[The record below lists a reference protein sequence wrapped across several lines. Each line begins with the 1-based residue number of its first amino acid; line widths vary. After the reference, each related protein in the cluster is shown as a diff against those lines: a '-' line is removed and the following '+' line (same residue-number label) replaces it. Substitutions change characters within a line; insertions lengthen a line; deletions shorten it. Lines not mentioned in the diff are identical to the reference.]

1 MSVHY
6 AMTSHTTRTPGAS
19 SPHNAARRPSR
30 TATKST
36 TPMTSPRSAHSVG
49 QNHLSRGSPNRRPQ
63 PRAPSPNYF
72 GLVIDSNTEG
82 ADSSAPGKD
91 NWSPAGSSIKSFAAA
106 LPKTVPLEPN
116 SEFEAFKRQ
125 ADRNRGPSFAL
136 PTTSHVPS
144 ASSHMAR
151 PRPARWHS
159 HNHESAAE
167 PSSFRLALNRIR
179 ADHGPAKKPDADQSS
194 LHDSA
199 YISWDSKRNSD
210 ASMKPPQ
217 NAAPPQVASPLPML
231 ETPQQTQQPSDPIS
245 AEHHRD
251 DRRSLNEAKSRRP
264 LPTLGN
270 VARASTLPMKL
281 DTFQS
286 PLMSGDQLVNIMET
300 NDIDGILLLDVR
312 SVQNF
317 SHSRIKHAL
326 NICIPTTLLK
336 RATFGIDKL
345 QQTFQDSINSTKF
358 NRWRDMQWIIVYDT
372 NASDNR
378 DALTAQSM
386 IKKFTTANY
395 SGKTAIL
402 RGGFSLFR
410 QSFPN
415 YVDNEPAQQPATR
428 SENATSDRN
437 AIAPVI
443 GGVMLPSSMQEPN
456 PFFSNIRQNMD
467 LADGVGQFDVRLPDG
482 LDSSWLP
489 NWLRDAAAPEDHG
502 KKVSDKFLQIEQ
514 EEQSRMKGA
523 YAAFNPNNAQSTNNI
538 QLCGVEKGVKNRYKD
553 ILPFEHSRVRLQNK
567 APGSCDYINASRLS
581 AARSNKK
588 YIATQG
594 PLPATF
600 EDFWSV
606 VWDQDVRV
614 IVMLTA
620 TTEGGQLKCHPYWE
634 DREFGPIRLRPL
646 SEKKASLEMDKYRSD
661 SHSTSSSTSSERGR
675 RRANTTTAFE
685 AAPSFSPTEETPH
698 VIIRKFA
705 LSHSSHPFA
714 PMREITHLHFPG
726 WPDFGTPAKPSHL
739 LALVELANVMQ
750 RAAMPVE
757 TSVIVESHKA
767 MSGALPIAW
776 HDEPEANENSRPM
789 LVHCSAGCGR
799 TGAFCTV
806 DSVIDMLKRK
816 RQADV
821 TGGAVKD
828 SDGDVDML
836 VSAGGFSP
844 TSTSDSYFQMSLGS
858 AANQVS
864 NLPHQQRKS
873 APLDTKWLNDDTVD
887 LIQNTVQDFRQQR
900 LSTVQSLRQYVLC
913 YETVLEWMHCMH
925 DRTANATT
933 GRQRSGSLT
942 LTLPH

>member
-1 MSVHY
+1 
-6 AMTSHTTRTPGAS
+6 MTAHTTRTPGAS
-19 SPHNAARRPSR
+19 SPHNAPRRASR
-30 TATKST
+30 TLTKST
-36 TPMTSPRSAHSVG
+36 TPITSPRAPYSVG
-49 QNHLSRGSPNRRPQ
+49 QNHPPRGSPGRRSQ
-63 PRAPSPNYF
+63 ARAPSPNYF
-72 GLVIDSNTEG
+72 GLVIDSNAEG

-116 SEFEAFKRQ
+116 SEYEAFKRQ
-125 ADRNRGPSFAL
+125 ADRNRGPSYAL

-144 ASSHMAR
+144 ASAHMAR

-159 HNHESAAE
+159 HSHEPANE

-179 ADHGPAKKPDADQSS
+179 ADIGPAKKPDADHSS
-194 LHDSA
+194 LDDSA
-199 YISWDSKRNSD
+199 YVSLDSKRSSD
-210 ASMKPPQ
+210 PSLKPPQ
-217 NAAPPQVASPLPML
+217 IAAPPRVASPLPI
-231 ETPQQTQQPSDPIS
+231 EKTEQQSQQLLDQTGL
-245 AEHHRD
+245 AEHYRD
-251 DRRSLNEAKSRRP
+251 ERHSLNELKPRRLSP
-264 LPTLGN
+264 GI
-270 VARASTLPMKL
+270 VSMARASTLPMKL

-286 PLMSGDQLVNIMET
+286 PLMSGDQLVNVMET
-300 NDIDGILLLDVR
+300 GDMDGILLLDVR

-317 SHSRIKHAL
+317 SHSRIKNAL

-336 RATFGIDKL
+336 RATFGIEKL
-345 QQTFQDSINSTKF
+345 QQTFQGSINSTKF

-386 IKKFTTANY
+386 IKKFTAANY

-410 QSFPN
+410 QSFPS
-415 YVDNEPAQQPATR
+415 YVDNEPTEPPATR
-428 SENATSDRN
+428 SENAASDRN

-443 GGVMLPSSMQEPN
+443 GGVMLPTSMQAPN
-456 PFFSNIRQNMD
+456 PFFSNIRQNID

-482 LDSSWLP
+482 LESSWLP
-489 NWLRDAAAPEDHG
+489 TWLREAAAPEDRG
-502 KKVSDKFLQIEQ
+502 KKVSDKFLRIEQ
-514 EEQSRMKGA
+514 EEQSRMRGA
-523 YAAFNPNNAQSTNNI
+523 YAAFNPNNAQSANNI

-567 APGSCDYINASRLS
+567 ASDCCDYVNASNLS
-581 AARSNKK
+581 ASRSNKK

-634 DREFGPIRLRPL
+634 DREFGSIRLRSL
-646 SEKKASLEMDKYRSD
+646 SEKKVSLDMEKYRSD
-661 SHSTSSSTSSERGR
+661 SNSTPSSNSSERGR
-675 RRANTTTAFE
+675 RRANTTTTAFE
-685 AAPSFSPTEETPH
+685 AAPSFSPAEETPY
-698 VIIRKFA
+698 VTIRKFA

-750 RAAMPVE
+750 RAAIPVE
-757 TSVIVESHKA
+757 TSFVVESHKA
-767 MSGALPIAW
+767 MGGALPITW
-776 HDEPEANENSRPM
+776 HDEPEADENCRPM

-806 DSVIDMLKRK
+806 DSVLDMLKRK

-821 TGGAVKD
+821 TGIAVKD
-828 SDGDVDML
+828 KDGDVDML
-836 VSAGGFSP
+836 NTAGSLAAKSA
-844 TSTSDSYFQMSLGS
+844 SDSYFQMNVSS
-858 AANQVS
+858 VANQLA
-864 NLPHQQRKS
+864 NLPHQEQKS

-887 LIQNTVQDFRQQR
+887 LIQKTVEDFRQQR
-900 LSTVQSLRQYVLC
+900 LSMVQSLRQYVLC
-913 YETVLEWMHCMH
+913 YETVLEWMHCMQ
-925 DRTANATT
+925 DRTASAMA
-933 GRQRSGSLT
+933 GRKRSGSLT

>member
-1 MSVHY
+1 
-6 AMTSHTTRTPGAS
+6 MTAHTARTPGVS
-19 SPHNAARRPSR
+19 SPHNLSRRPSR
-30 TATKST
+30 TITKST
-36 TPMTSPRSAHSVG
+36 TPLSSPRAAYSVG
-49 QNHLSRGSPNRRPQ
+49 QNHPPRGSPGRRAP

-72 GLVIDSNTEG
+72 GLVIDSNLEG
-82 ADSSAPGKD
+82 ADSSVPGKD

-125 ADRNRGPSFAL
+125 VDRNRGPSFAL

-144 ASSHMAR
+144 ASAHMAR

-159 HNHESAAE
+159 HSHEPPTE

-179 ADHGPAKKPDADQSS
+179 ADMGPMMKPDADQRS

-199 YISWDSKRNSD
+199 YVSLDSKRNLDVSL
-210 ASMKPPQ
+210 KLPQ
-217 NAAPPQVASPLPML
+217 VAPPPRVASPLLME
-231 ETPQQTQQPSDPIS
+231 ETKQPSNPTTS
-245 AEHHRD
+245 VEQYRD
-251 DRRSLNEAKSRRP
+251 ERLSLNEPKPRRQSP
-264 LPTLGN
+264 SIGLP
-270 VARASTLPMKL
+270 RASTLPMKL
-281 DTFQS
+281 DAQS
-286 PLMSGDQLVNIMET
+286 PFIAGDQLANIMEAG
-300 NDIDGILLLDVR
+300 DMDGVLLIDVR

-317 SHSRIKHAL
+317 SQSRIRHAL
-326 NICIPTTLLK
+326 NLCIPTTLLK
-336 RATFGIDKL
+336 RATFGIEKL
-345 QQTFQDSINSTKF
+345 QATFQDSINSTKF

-378 DALTAQSM
+378 DAFTAQSM
-386 IKKFTTANY
+386 IKKFTAANF
-395 SGKTAIL
+395 SGKTGIL

-410 QSFPN
+410 QSFPAH
-415 YVDNEPAQQPATR
+415 VDTEPTAAPATK
-428 SENATSDRN
+428 SQNASSDCN
-437 AIAPVI
+437 AVAPVI
-443 GGVMLPSSMQEPN
+443 GGVMLPTSMQEPN

-467 LADGVGQFDVRLPDG
+467 LADGVGQFDVHLPDG
-482 LDSSWLP
+482 LEASWLP
-489 NWLRDAAAPEDHG
+489 IWLRVAAAPGDHG
-502 KKVSDKFLQIEQ
+502 KKVSDKFLHIEQ
-514 EEQSRMKGA
+514 EEQSRMRSA
-523 YAAFNPNNAQSTNNI
+523 YAAFNPNHAKSASNI

-553 ILPFEHSRVRLQNK
+553 ILPFEHSRVRLENK
-567 APGSCDYINASRLS
+567 ASGCCDYVNASNLS
-581 AARSNKK
+581 ASRSNKK

-634 DREFGPIRLRPL
+634 GREFGPIRLRPL
-646 SEKKASLEMDKYRSD
+646 SEKKASLDVEKYRSD
-661 SHSTSSSTSSERGR
+661 SHSTPASHASERGR

-685 AAPSFSPTEETPH
+685 AAPTLSPDEEAPY

-705 LSHSSHPFA
+705 LSHTSHPFA
-714 PMREITHLHFPG
+714 PIREVTHLHFPG

-750 RAAMPVE
+750 RAALPVE
-757 TSVIVESHKA
+757 TAAVVEAHKA
-767 MSGALPIAW
+767 MEGGALPIAW
-776 HDEPEANENSRPM
+776 HDEPEADKNCRPM

-806 DSVIDMLKRK
+806 DSVVDMLKRK
-816 RQADV
+816 RQADL
-821 TGGAVKD
+821 TGIAVKD
-828 SDGDVDML
+828 AEGDVSML
-836 VSAGGFSP
+836 NPAEMSA
-844 TSTSDSYFQMSLGS
+844 SDCYFQLNLSS
-858 AANQVS
+858 AADQLA

-873 APLDTKWLNDDTVD
+873 TALDTRWLNDDSVD
-887 LIQNTVQDFRQQR
+887 LIQKTVQDFRQQR

-913 YETVLEWMHCMH
+913 YETVLEWMHCMQ
-925 DRTANATT
+925 DRTASALA
-933 GRQRSGSLT
+933 GRKRSGSLT

>member
-1 MSVHY
+1 
-6 AMTSHTTRTPGAS
+6 MTAHTARTPGVS
-19 SPHNAARRPSR
+19 SPHNLSRRPSR
-30 TATKST
+30 TVTKST
-36 TPMTSPRSAHSVG
+36 TPLTSPRAACSVG
-49 QNHLSRGSPNRRPQ
+49 QSHPPRGSPNRRPQ
-63 PRAPSPNYF
+63 ARASSPNYF
-72 GLVIDSNTEG
+72 GLVIDSNIEG

-144 ASSHMAR
+144 SSAHMAR

-159 HNHESAAE
+159 HNHEPTSE

-179 ADHGPAKKPDADQSS
+179 ADMGPIKKPDADQSS

-199 YISWDSKRNSD
+199 YVSLDSKRNSD
-210 ASMKPPQ
+210 ASLKPPQ
-217 NAAPPQVASPLPML
+217 IAAPPQVASPLPI
-231 ETPQQTQQPSDPIS
+231 EEANAQQPPPDVITSSENGHDSRLSLHEPKP
-245 AEHHRD
+245 
-251 DRRSLNEAKSRRP
+251 RRSAPSI
-264 LPTLGN
+264 GN
-270 VARASTLPMKL
+270 LARASTVPMKL
-281 DTFQS
+281 DNGQS
-286 PLMSGDQLVNIMET
+286 PLISGDQLVNIMET
-300 NDIDGILLLDVR
+300 SDMNGILLIDVR

-317 SHSRIKHAL
+317 SQSRIKTAL
-326 NICIPTTLLK
+326 NLCIPTTLLK
-336 RATFGIDKL
+336 RATFGIEKL

-378 DALTAQSM
+378 DAFTAQSM
-386 IKKFTTANY
+386 VKKFTTTNY

-410 QSFPN
+410 QSFPS
-415 YVDNEPAQQPATR
+415 YVDNQPAEAPATK
-428 SENATSDRN
+428 SHSATSDSN

-467 LADGVGQFDVRLPDG
+467 LADGVGQFDVHLPEG
-482 LDSSWLP
+482 LETSSLP
-489 NWLRDAAAPEDHG
+489 TWLREAASPRDHG
-502 KKVSDKFLQIEQ
+502 KKVSDKFLHIEQ
-514 EEQSRMKGA
+514 EEQSRMRGA
-523 YAAFNPNNAQSTNNI
+523 YAAFNPNNARSASHV
-538 QLCGVEKGVKNRYKD
+538 QLCGVEQGVKNRYKD
-553 ILPFEHSRVRLQNK
+553 ILPFEHSRVRLENK
-567 APGSCDYINASRLS
+567 PSGCCDYVNASNLS
-581 AARSNKK
+581 ASRTNKK

-594 PLPATF
+594 PLPSTF

-646 SEKKASLEMDKYRSD
+646 SEKKASLDVEKYRSEPNNTT
-661 SHSTSSSTSSERGR
+661 TSNSSERGR

-685 AAPSFSPTEETPH
+685 AIPSLSPTEEAPH

-705 LSHSSHPFA
+705 LSHASHPFA

-757 TSVIVESHKA
+757 TSVVVGSHKGLE
-767 MSGALPIAW
+767 GAATIAW
-776 HDEPEANENSRPM
+776 QEEPEADKNCRPM

-806 DSVIDMLKRK
+806 DSVVDMLKRK
-816 RQADV
+816 RQADL
-821 TGGAVKD
+821 TGIVVKD
-828 SDGDVDML
+828 MEGDVTMMNPAD
-836 VSAGGFSP
+836 GFSP
-844 TSTSDSYFQMSLGS
+844 KSGFDSYFQVNPSS
-858 AANQVS
+858 VTDQIA

-873 APLDTKWLNDDTVD
+873 AELDTKWLNDESVD
-887 LIQNTVQDFRQQR
+887 LIQETVQDFRQQR

-913 YETVLEWMHCMH
+913 YETVLEWMHCMQG
-925 DRTANATT
+925 RTASVMA
-933 GRQRSGSLT
+933 GRKRSGSLT

>member
-1 MSVHY
+1 
-6 AMTSHTTRTPGAS
+6 MTAHNVRTPGAS
-19 SPHNAARRPSR
+19 SPHNVSRRPSR
-30 TATKST
+30 TITKST
-36 TPMTSPRSAHSVG
+36 TPISSPRAACSVG
-49 QNHLSRGSPNRRPQ
+49 QNHPPRASPNRRSQ
-63 PRAPSPNYF
+63 ARAPSPNYF
-72 GLVIDSNTEG
+72 GLVIDSSAEG
-82 ADSSAPGKD
+82 PDSSAPGKD

-116 SEFEAFKRQ
+116 SEFEAFRRQ
-125 ADRNRGPSFAL
+125 ADRNRGPSYAL

-144 ASSHMAR
+144 ASTHMAR

-159 HNHESAAE
+159 QSHEPATE

-179 ADHGPAKKPDADQSS
+179 ADLGPIKKSDVDQNS

-199 YISWDSKRNSD
+199 YVSLDSKRNSD
-210 ASMKPPQ
+210 ASLMPPQ
-217 NAAPPQVASPLPML
+217 LNIPPRVASPLPI
-231 ETPQQTQQPSDPIS
+231 EESGQQTHQTSHAIYEQQY
-245 AEHHRD
+245 RD
-251 DRRSLNEAKSRRP
+251 ERFSLNEPKPRRQSP
-264 LPTLGN
+264 SIGN
-270 VARASTLPMKL
+270 LARASTLPMKL
-281 DTFQS
+281 DILQS
-286 PLMSGDQLVNIMET
+286 PLISGDQLVNIMET
-300 NDIDGILLLDVR
+300 ADMDGILLLDVR

-317 SHSRIKHAL
+317 SQSRIKHAL
-326 NICIPTTLLK
+326 NLCIPTTLLK
-336 RATFGIDKL
+336 RATFGIEKL

-378 DALTAQSM
+378 DAITAQNM
-386 IKKFTTANY
+386 IKKFTAANY
-395 SGKTAIL
+395 SGKIAIL

-410 QSFPN
+410 QSFPEF
-415 YVDNEPAQQPATR
+415 VDNEPTEPPATK

-437 AIAPVI
+437 ALAPVI
-443 GGVMLPSSMQEPN
+443 GGVMLPTSMQEPN

-467 LADGVGQFDVRLPDG
+467 LADGVGQFDVHLPEG
-482 LDSSWLP
+482 LDASWLP
-489 NWLRDAAAPEDHG
+489 SWLREAAAPEDHG
-502 KKVSDKFLQIEQ
+502 KKVSNKFLRIEQ

-523 YAAFNPNNAQSTNNI
+523 YAAFNPNNAQCANNI

-553 ILPFEHSRVRLQNK
+553 ILPFEHSRVRLENK
-567 APGSCDYINASRLS
+567 SSGSCDYVNASNLS
-581 AARSNKK
+581 ASRSNKK

-606 VWDQDVRV
+606 VWEQDVRV

-646 SEKKASLEMDKYRSD
+646 SEKKASLDMEKYRSE
-661 SHSTSSSTSSERGR
+661 SNSTPSSNASDRGR

-685 AAPSFSPTEETPH
+685 TAPAFSTTEETPY
-698 VIIRKFA
+698 VVIRKFA

-750 RAAMPVE
+750 RAALPVE
-757 TSVIVESHKA
+757 TSAVVESHKA
-767 MSGALPIAW
+767 MGGTLPISW
-776 HDEPEANENSRPM
+776 HDEPEADENCRPM

-806 DSVIDMLKRK
+806 DSVVDMLKRK
-816 RQADV
+816 RQADL
-821 TGGAVKD
+821 TGVAVKD
-828 SDGDVDML
+828 REGDVDML
-836 VSAGGFSP
+836 DPAEGVSPLTA
-844 TSTSDSYFQMSLGS
+844 SDSYFKLNLGS
-858 AANQVS
+858 AADQVA
-864 NLPHQQRKS
+864 NLPHQQQRS
-873 APLDTKWLNDDTVD
+873 AALDTNWLNDESVD
-887 LIQNTVQDFRQQR
+887 LIQKTVEDFRQQR

-913 YETVLEWMHCMH
+913 YETVLEWMHCMQ
-925 DRTANATT
+925 DKTARTMA
-933 GRQRSGSLT
+933 GRKRSGSLT